1 MKIDRAFQTDMQDV
15 RFLLDSGHIDLKYL
29 KQCVEDVA
37 RHYDDPTRLRRNFAE
52 MKRGLAS

>member
-29 KQCVEDVA
+29 KRCVEDVA
-37 RHYDDPTRLRRNFAE
+37 QHYDEPVRLRRNFAE